1 MPVGPSG
8 PVVRGAHPATT
19 ATAAVQRPKTL
30 PRPSPVRRRPAHPG
44 PAQGRGSE
52 PGKDEGVTA
61 VADQDQE
68 TGDTGGAV
76 RRPQEEDAGQARP
89 GRRRLGRRG

>member
-8 PVVRGAHPATT
+8 PVVRSAHPATTT
-19 ATAAVQRPKTL
+19 ATAAVRPKTL

-44 PAQGRGSE
+44 PAQGRRGE
-52 PGKDEGVTA
+52 PDQDEGVVAA

-68 TGDTGGAV
+68 TGDTDGAV
-76 RRPQEEDAGQARP
+76 RRPQEEDTGQARP
-89 GRRRLGRRG
+89 GRRLG